1 MMRIR
6 MRALTFEDVL
16 LVPAYSEILPKEVS
30 LQTKF
35 SRNIALNAPLVSAA
49 MDTVTEYSTAI
60 AMARLGGIGII
71 HKNMD
76 ENSQVAQIKKVKK
89 SESGVIID
97 PIYISP
103 DSALFQAKA
112 ITDNYK
118 ISGVPVVDD
127 KGNLIGILTNRDMRF
142 ETDLSR
148 CVKEVMTKAPL
159 ITAREGTSL
168 EEARNIMN
176 KHKIEKLPIVNEKG
190 VLKGLITIKDIQKRI
205 EYPNSNKDDFG
216 RLRVGAAIGVFQYD
230 RAKALVDAGVD
241 VLVLDSAHGHS
252 KGIIETVKEIKKH
265 LVVDIVAGNVATS
278 EGAQAL
284 IDAGADGVKVGI
296 GPGSICTTRI
306 VAGVGVP
313 QITAINEVAKVCQ
326 KAEIPVIADG
336 GIKYSGD
343 IAKALAAGASNVMI
357 GSMLAGTEE
366 SPGETIIYQG
376 RQYKNYR
383 GMGSLGAMN
392 KGSAD
397 RYFQEGTAQ
406 EKLVPEGIEG
416 RVPYRGKIAD
426 VIHQM
431 LGGLRSSMG
440 YLGAK
445 DIETLWEKAEFVEI
459 TQSGLRESH
468 VHDVMITREAPNYH
482 INH

>member
-1 MMRIR
+1 MKIR
-6 MRALTFEDVL
+6 ARALTFEDVL

-30 LQTKF
+30 LGTKF
-35 SRNIALNAPLVSAA
+35 SKNITLNSPLVSAA

-60 AMARLGGIGII
+60 AMARVGGIGII

-76 ENSQVAQIKKVKK
+76 INSQVTQIKKVKK

-97 PIYISP
+97 PIFISP
-103 DSALFQAKA
+103 DATLMQAKA

-127 KGNLIGILTNRDMRF
+127 NGSLIGILTNRDMRF

-148 CVKEVMTKAPL
+148 PVKEIMTKAPL
-159 ITAREGTSL
+159 VTAKVGTSL

-190 VLKGLITIKDIQKRI
+190 ILKGLITIKDIQKRI

-230 RAKALVDAGVD
+230 RAKALVEAGVD

-252 KGIIETVKEIKKH
+252 RGILETIKEIKKH
-265 LVVDIVAGNVATS
+265 LVVDIVAGNVATR

-313 QITAINEVAKVCQ
+313 QITAIADVSEVCHKMGV
-326 KAEIPVIADG
+326 PLIADG

-343 IAKALAAGASNVMI
+343 IAKALAAGASSVMI

-376 RQYKNYR
+376 RQYKSYR

-416 RVPYRGKIAD
+416 RVPYRGRISD

-445 DIETLWEKAEFVEI
+445 DITTLWEKAEFVEI

-468 VHDVMITREAPNYH
+468 VHDVMITKEAPNYH
-482 INH
+482 ISN